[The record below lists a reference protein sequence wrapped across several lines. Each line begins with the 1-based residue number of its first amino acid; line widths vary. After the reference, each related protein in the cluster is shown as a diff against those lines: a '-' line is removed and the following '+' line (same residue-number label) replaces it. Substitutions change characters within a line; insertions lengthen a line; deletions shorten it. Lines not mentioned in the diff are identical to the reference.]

1 MTQPIETAAL
11 DTPERKVDTLLA
23 HYGLSHTHPVNELI
37 HYIAIPAIM
46 LSLAGLMFAIHP
58 AVVLVFF
65 GASLVYYARLSGP
78 FTICM
83 LLGTS
88 ILLSIVDA
96 LNQRGLLVGA
106 ACGAKTCSSVP
117 CSPVPLF
124 PCSPVPG
131 ARVSGGLATVTRVFP

>member
-88 ILLSIVDA
+88 ILLRLWMPSTSVEFWWV
-96 LNQRGLLVGA
+96 LVWLFLWWRGFFN
-106 ACGAKTCSSVP
+106 SSVTTSKAKNRP
-117 CSPVPLF
+117 FLKIS
-124 PCSPVPG
+124 STYG
-131 ARVSGGLATVTRVFP
+131 SGLCLS